1 MNIHVGLQWKIH
13 DRRQITNTDD
23 KKLNTNPEKANNA
36 KKQQNKTT
44 LVQLLLRT
52 LGQETTWAYS
62 TMLSSPHGV

>member
-1 MNIHVGLQWKIH
+1 MLVYNGKYTTEDKLQI
-13 DRRQITNTDD
+13 QMI